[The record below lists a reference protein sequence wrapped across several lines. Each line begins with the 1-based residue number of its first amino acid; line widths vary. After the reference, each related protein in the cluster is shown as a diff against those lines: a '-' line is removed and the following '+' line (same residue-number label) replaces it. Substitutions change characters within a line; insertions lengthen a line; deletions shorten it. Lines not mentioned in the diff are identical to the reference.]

1 MHFPHWERK
10 HTLISSYYL
19 HNQKINIWS
28 ALRNKP
34 SNQLITLIFS
44 SHEAK
49 EERDERDYGSK
60 VTRLKRL
67 WWGGVGFY
75 EDGDSK
81 YGFW

>member
-44 SHEAK
+44 FIREIFFLFAK
-49 EERDERDYGSK
+49 FRVAFQPIQRNTNSVCNK
-60 VTRLKRL
+60 KRNTNKKKL
-67 WWGGVGFY
+67 FI
-75 EDGDSK
+75 
-81 YGFW
+81 

>member
-44 SHEAK
+44 FIREIFFLFAK
-49 EERDERDYGSK
+49 FRVAFQPIQRNTNSVCK
-60 VTRLKRL
+60 KKRNTNKKKL
-67 WWGGVGFY
+67 FI
-75 EDGDSK
+75 
-81 YGFW
+81 